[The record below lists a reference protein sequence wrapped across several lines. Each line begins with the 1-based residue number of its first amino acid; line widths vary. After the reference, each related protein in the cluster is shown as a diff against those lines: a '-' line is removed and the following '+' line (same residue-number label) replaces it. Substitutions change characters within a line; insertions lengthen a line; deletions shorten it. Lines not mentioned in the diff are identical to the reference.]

1 MYFNY
6 IGKNNIIKVDEKI
19 YLINLSNY
27 FLSKK
32 LILGDDIM
40 KKNAYEIQYD
50 MEDKEY
56 DNMMNTLDKML
67 YNNVIKPYKD
77 SSKVIDL
84 HTHTIYSDG
93 ELTPDELIREAIDK
107 KVGILSIT
115 DHNTIDG
122 IKSVNKNNKLIKKT
136 GIKIVDG
143 IELSA
148 KFNNG
153 KMHILGYDI
162 DINNENLN
170 KKLYEI
176 KNNSFNTFLS
186 TIEQVKR
193 DYNIS
198 FSYDDIKDII
208 VNKNMC
214 GRVDIAKLLV
224 KYGYANSVK
233 EAFDKYLESSY
244 KKINN
249 LIIKPSYEECLN
261 LITSSGGIAVLAH
274 PKSLKV
280 SNAEFSSLI
289 ENMKHYGLSGIEAY
303 HSSHTSDE
311 MAYYVDAAKKHDL
324 LASCGSDFHGK
335 NVKPD
340 ISLGSGKNN
349 NLNVKKLELIKRFK

>member
-1 MYFNY
+1 
-6 IGKNNIIKVDEKI
+6 
-19 YLINLSNY
+19 
-27 FLSKK
+27 
-32 LILGDDIM
+32 M
-40 KKNAYEIQYD
+40 KKNAYETQYNI
-50 MEDKEY
+50 ENIEY
-56 DNMMNTLDKML
+56 DNMINTLEKVF
-67 YNNVIKPYKD
+67 YNNVIKEYKD
-77 SSKVIDL
+77 SSNVIDL

-93 ELTPDELIREAIDK
+93 ELTPYELIREAINK
-107 KVGILSIT
+107 KIGILSIT

-122 IKSVNKNNKLIKKT
+122 IKSVNKSDELIKET
-136 GIKIVDG
+136 GIKIVNG

-148 KFNNG
+148 WFDDEKI
-153 KMHILGYDI
+153 HILGYDI

-170 KKLYEI
+170 KKLDEI

-198 FSYDDIKDII
+198 FSHDDIKNII

-224 KYGYANSVK
+224 KYRYADSIN

-249 LIIKPSYEECLN
+249 IIIKPSYEECLN
-261 LITSSGGIAVLAH
+261 LITNSGGIAVLAH
-274 PKSLKV
+274 PKFLKV
-280 SNAEFSSLI
+280 KNQEFSFLL
-289 ENMKHYGLSGIEAY
+289 EKMKYYGLSGIEAY
-303 HSSHTSDE
+303 HSSHTSSE
-311 MAYYVDAAKKHDL
+311 IAYYVDTAKKHDL
-324 LASCGSDFHGK
+324 LVSCGSDFHGK

-349 NLNVKKLELIKRFK
+349 NLNVKKLELIKKFK